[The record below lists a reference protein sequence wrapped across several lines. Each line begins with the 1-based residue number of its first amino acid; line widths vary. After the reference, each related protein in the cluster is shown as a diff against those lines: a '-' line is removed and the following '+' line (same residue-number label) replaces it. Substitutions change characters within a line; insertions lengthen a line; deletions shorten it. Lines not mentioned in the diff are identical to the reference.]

1 MRVRERG
8 WNRPW
13 FSAASQEMEPP
24 GCFVFRLACAGLFGE
39 TDVKYDESPHDSLC
53 PITSTACTEMY
64 QSERVP
70 LSPKTGVGKGGKFR
84 YTNCTPRFSGKWWIL
99 FRGEFA
105 DEKEPRKCCP
115 NNPALRCPGC
125 SRIPLS
131 GPSVKEIL
139 SFLSDLYFCTMN
151 RAFFSFDSS
160 FNQPYSFF
168 SFLLPFFFFLLW
180 KEARIYFLS
189 LIILVI
195 IFHCNGFKIPT
206 YSHIALFFHWD
217 SSQLT

>member
-1 MRVRERG
+1 MVKKNTLIILRVRERG

-24 GCFVFRLACAGLFGE
+24 GCFVFRLACAGMFGE
-39 TDVKYDESPHDSLC
+39 TDVKYDESPHDSPC

-70 LSPKTGVGKGGKFR
+70 LSPKTGVGAREENSDIQIVLHGLVFQ
-84 YTNCTPRFSGKWWIL
+84 
-99 FRGEFA
+99 GEFG

-115 NNPALRCPGC
+115 NNPPLRCPGC

-131 GPSVKEIL
+131 SPSGKEIL

-151 RAFFSFDSS
+151 RALFSFDSS
-160 FNQPYSFF
+160 FNQPYSLF
-168 SFLLPFFFFLLW
+168 SFFFPFFFFLFSFLFDNSCH
-180 KEARIYFLS
+180 YFPL
-189 LIILVI
+189 
-195 IFHCNGFKIPT
+195 
-206 YSHIALFFHWD
+206 
-217 SSQLT
+217 